1 MELLARL
8 GIAQVAEAYS
18 SGRLSPVD
26 VVRHALLRIARLD
39 PVLNSYLS
47 VTADHALEQARQAES
62 EIRAGRRRGPLHGV
76 PYAAKDLLDTKGI
89 RTTVGSRI
97 LSDNVPEVDAAVVEK
112 LSAAGAILL
121 GKTGMHEWA
130 YGITSNNPHFGPVRN
145 PWNPERIPG
154 GSSGGSAAALAAG
167 LCSFSLGSDTGG
179 SIRIPA
185 ALCGIAGLKPTFG
198 RVSRRGAFP
207 LGHTLDTLGPFGL
220 TVQDTA
226 LVYQA
231 IAGQDGSDPATV
243 DKPVELPRFDAEPS
257 LKGVAIGVPRVPYYE
272 CLDPAVD
279 SAVQAALSVLTGLGA
294 QLREVTVPDVDLANS
309 LHRLILLAE
318 ATSVHHRRLE
328 ERREEFGDD
337 VRALLDQG
345 RLVLASDYLNAQRQ
359 RRRFCREFAR
369 ALETVDALA
378 MPAVPIPTAR
388 VGELEVEVNGR
399 LENVRLATTRNIRAL
414 NLTGLPVLSV
424 PCGFHSDGLPVGIQ
438 IVGKAFDEQRV
449 LEIGHAYETA
459 TEWHRQIPAIARSPV
474 PSDTDPGAP

>member
-1 MELLARL
+1 L
-8 GIAQVAEAYS
+8 
-18 SGRLSPVD
+18 P
-26 VVRHALLRIARLD
+26 
-39 PVLNSYLS
+39 
-47 VTADHALEQARQAES
+47 
-62 EIRAGRRRGPLHGV
+62 
-76 PYAAKDLLDTKGI
+76 
-89 RTTVGSRI
+89 
-97 LSDNVPEVDAAVVEK
+97 
-112 LSAAGAILL
+112 
-121 GKTGMHEWA
+121 
-130 YGITSNNPHFGPVRN
+130 
-145 PWNPERIPG
+145 
-154 GSSGGSAAALAAG
+154 LAAG

-220 TVQDTA
+220 TVQDAA

-231 IAGQDGSDPATV
+231 IAGQDGYDPATV
-243 DKPVELPRFDAEPS
+243 DRPVELPRFDAEPS

-328 ERREEFGDD
+328 ERREEFGED
-337 VRALLDQG
+337 VRALLEQG
-345 RLVLASDYLNAQRQ
+345 RLVVASDYLNAQRQ
-359 RRRFCREFAR
+359 RTRFCREFVR
-369 ALETVDALA
+369 ALQTVDALV

-399 LENVRLATTRNIRAL
+399 LENVRLATTRNTRPL

-424 PCGFHSDGLPVGIQ
+424 PCGFNSDGLPVGVQ
-438 IVGKAFDEQRV
+438 IVGRAFDERRV
-449 LEIGHAYETA
+449 LEIGHAYETV
-459 TEWHRQIPAIARSPV
+459 TEWHRQIPSIAQTPV
-474 PSDTDPGAP
+474 PSDTAPSAP

>member
-1 MELLARL
+1 MELPARL
-8 GIAQVAEAYS
+8 GLTQLAKAFS
-18 SGRLSPVD
+18 SGQLSPVE
-26 VVRHALLRIARLD
+26 VVRHALRRIARLD

-47 VTADHALEQARQAES
+47 VTADHALERARQAES
-62 EIRAGRRRGPLHGV
+62 EIRAGRHKGPLHGV

-97 LSDNVPEVDAAVVEK
+97 LSDNVPAADAAVVES

-130 YGITSNNPHFGPVRN
+130 YGITNNNPHFGPVRN
-145 PWNPERIPG
+145 PWNTECIPG

-226 LVYQA
+226 LAYQA
-231 IAGQDGSDPATV
+231 IAGRDGADPTTV

-257 LKGVAIGVPRVPYYE
+257 LKGVVIGVPRASYYE

-279 SAVQAALSVLTGLGA
+279 SAVQSALSVLTGIGA
-294 QLREVTVPDVDLANS
+294 QLREVAVPDIDLANS

-318 ATSVHHRRLE
+318 GTSVHHRRLE
-328 ERREEFGDD
+328 EHREQFGDD

-359 RRRFCREFAR
+359 RKRFCREFAR
-369 ALETVDALA
+369 TLQTVDALVA
-378 MPAVPIPTAR
+378 PAVPIPTAR
-388 VGELEVEVNGR
+388 IGELEVEVNGR

-424 PCGFHSDGLPVGIQ
+424 PCGFHSDGLPIGIQ
-438 IVGKAFDEQRV
+438 IVGKAFDERRV

-459 TEWHRQIPAIARSPV
+459 TEWHLRIPPIARSPV
-474 PSDTDPGAP
+474 PSDTAPGAP

>member
-1 MELLARL
+1 MELPARL
-8 GIAQVAEAYS
+8 GIAQLEEAYG
-18 SGRLSPVD
+18 SGQVSPVE
-26 VVRHALLRIARLD
+26 VVGHALHRIGKLD
-39 PVLNSYLS
+39 PALNSYLS
-47 VTADHALEQARQAES
+47 VTADRALEQARHAES
-62 EIRAGRRRGPLHGV
+62 EIRAGRSIGPLHGV

-97 LSDNVPEVDAAVVEK
+97 LADNVPADDAAIVEK

-121 GKTGMHEWA
+121 GKTGLHEWA
-130 YGITSNNPHFGPVRN
+130 YGITSSNPHFGPVRN
-145 PWNPERIPG
+145 PWDTERIPG

-207 LGHTLDTLGPFGL
+207 LGHTLDTLGPFAL
-220 TVQDTA
+220 TVRDTA
-226 LVYQA
+226 LAYQA
-231 IAGQDGSDPATV
+231 IAGPDRADPTTV

-257 LKGVAIGVPRVPYYE
+257 LKGVVIGVPRTLYYE
-272 CLDPAVD
+272 RLDPAVD
-279 SAVQAALSVLTGLGA
+279 SAVQSALRVLTGLGA
-294 QLREVTVPDVDLANS
+294 QLREVAVPDIDLANS

-345 RLVLASDYLNAQRQ
+345 RLVSASDYLNAQRQ
-359 RRRFCREFAR
+359 RKRFCREFAR
-369 ALETVDALA
+369 VLEKVDALV

-388 VGELEVEVNGR
+388 IGELEVEVNGR

-424 PCGFHSDGLPVGIQ
+424 PCGFHSDGLPIGVQVVGA
-438 IVGKAFDEQRV
+438 AFDERRV

-459 TEWHRQIPAIARSPV
+459 TEWHRRIPPIAQPPV
-474 PSDTDPGAP
+474 PSDTAPSAP

>member
-1 MELLARL
+1 MELPARL
-8 GIAQVAEAYS
+8 GITALADAYS
-18 SGRLSPVD
+18 RDQLSPVE
-26 VVRHALLRIARLD
+26 VVRHALRRIAALD
-39 PVLNSYLS
+39 PALNSYLT
-47 VTADHALEQARQAES
+47 VTADQALERARQAES
-62 EIRAGRRRGPLHGV
+62 EIRSGLIKGPLHGV

-97 LSDNVPEVDAAVVEK
+97 LSDNVPEADAAVVER

-121 GKTGMHEWA
+121 GKTGLHEWA

-145 PWNPERIPG
+145 PWHTERIPG
-154 GSSGGSAAALAAG
+154 GSSGGSAAALASG

-226 LVYQA
+226 LAYQA
-231 IAGQDGSDPATV
+231 IAGQDGADPTTV
-243 DKPVELPRFDAEPS
+243 DKRVELPRFDAEPS
-257 LKGVAIGVPRVPYYE
+257 LKGVTIGVPRGSYFE
-272 CLDPAVD
+272 RLDPAIDRTVQ
-279 SAVQAALSVLTGLGA
+279 SALKVLTSLGA
-294 QLREVTVPDVDLANS
+294 QLRQVAVPDAEPANS

-318 ATSVHHRRLE
+318 ATSVHQRRLD
-328 ERREEFGDD
+328 ERREDFGDD

-345 RLVLASDYLNAQRQ
+345 RQVLAADYLNAQRQ
-359 RRRFCREFAR
+359 RRRFCREFAQT
-369 ALETVDALA
+369 LEGVDALV

-388 VGELEVEVNGR
+388 VGELQIEVEGR
-399 LENVRLATTRNIRAL
+399 PENVRLATTRNIRAL

-438 IVGKAFDEQRV
+438 IVGKAFDERRV
-449 LEIGHAYETA
+449 LEIGHAYESA
-459 TEWHRQIPAIARSPV
+459 TEWHLRIPPIARPPV
-474 PSDTDPGAP
+474 PSDTAPGSP